1 MRFDSVRV
9 EKLLA
14 SFREAVAQLKR
25 LRKMKRETFLGDPD
39 KVASAKYHFIMAIE
53 AALDTAHHLIAKN
66 EWRLPKDYADTFRVL
81 GEVGFVAQEFVPTLE
96 KMAKFRNRLVHLY
109 WDVDD
114 EFLFDVLQHG
124 VGDLECLLERFGHM
138 FNAYSD

>member
-1 MRFDSVRV
+1 MRFDSARV

-14 SFREAVAQLKR
+14 SFRQAVAQLKR

-66 EWRLPKDYADTFRVL
+66 EWRLPKDYADTFSAPRLLRPPTSRRPLSLRVP
-81 GEVGFVAQEFVPTLE
+81 F
-96 KMAKFRNRLVHLY
+96 
-109 WDVDD
+109 
-114 EFLFDVLQHG
+114 
-124 VGDLECLLERFGHM
+124 
-138 FNAYSD
+138 